1 MSANNPEAK
10 ETPKRIYTL
19 DEAIEAAS
27 KLNSNFEIPH
37 LLIDSAAVLF
47 FHSTEIGKYQ
57 LMLIVMSGLCAMGGS
72 IENLSISVVMPYA
85 KCDLNLSTV
94 EHGLLTSV
102 SFLGIF
108 ATLHVSGFLAD
119 TFGRQRVLRVCVT
132 GGFIFSFLSAF
143 AFDIVALIVLR
154 FLAGAL

>member
-1 MSANNPEAK
+1 MIQNNEEANEPS
-10 ETPKRIYTL
+10 KRVHTL

-27 KLNSNFEIPH
+27 KLTPMFGVCQH
-37 LLIDSAAVLF
+37 LPQF
-47 FHSTEIGKYQ
+47 FNIVSLLPEIGKFQ

-85 KCDLNLSTV
+85 KCDLNISTV

-102 SFLGIF
+102 SILGIF
-108 ATLHVSGFLAD
+108 ATLHVSEFLAD

-132 GGFIFSFLSAF
+132 GGLIFSFISAF
-143 AFDIVALIVLR
+143 AFDIVSLILLR
-154 FLAGAL
+154 FLACAL